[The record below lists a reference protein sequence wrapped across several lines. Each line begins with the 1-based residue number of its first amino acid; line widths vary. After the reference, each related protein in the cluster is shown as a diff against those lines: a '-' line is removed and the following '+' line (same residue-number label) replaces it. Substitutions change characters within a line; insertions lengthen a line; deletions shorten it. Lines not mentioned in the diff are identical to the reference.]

1 MQLKEHDIRPAE
13 LDEGKIKALEED
25 LERLHANID
34 DFVEVNCPACSSSS
48 SIFEFENMVLSLSD
62 VLIAKLYT

>member
-1 MQLKEHDIRPAE
+1 MQLKEHDIRPSE
-13 LDEGKIKALEED
+13 LEEGKIKALEED

-48 SIFEFENMVLSLSD
+48 SIFLTKSSG
-62 VLIAKLYT
+62 